1 MHMRRI
7 AVLIVPLV
15 AALAALGHATA
26 AHAAG
31 PQLGI
36 ADDRV
41 LIGGGPE
48 AQDAVQ
54 RWAKLGVQE
63 VRVTAMWNRIAPSP
77 RSKSRPKGFNA
88 ADPNSP
94 GYKWAPLD
102 NALALLSAYGIKPI
116 LMVSGPG
123 PYWGSQHPSHKSGTY
138 YPSPSAFG
146 SFATAVATRYG
157 AQVDSYVIWNEPN
170 LAAWLS
176 PQNTCRKHHGCT
188 PLAPS
193 LYRNLVRAAYP
204 AIHKADAKATVLI
217 GAMSSR
223 GSDPHSASSTE
234 RPLAFLRALGCVNSH
249 YSRLRTG
256 ACKGFKPATGDGF
269 AYHPHS
275 VLLAPN
281 RPFPN
286 HDDADIASLGRV
298 ESTLDKLQRRGRL
311 KATTHR
317 FNLYID
323 EFGFQTNPPDK
334 LAGVSLSQQDKWL
347 QQAAYIAW
355 RDPRVKLFSQYLWRD
370 DPVQKGG
377 GYGGWQSGLLYANGR
392 AKPALKHF
400 GDPFAMDTSRNRLWG
415 QVRARNAPS
424 VTVQRRLKGARAW
437 TTVKTVHTDAN
448 GYWSWHTSL
457 RKGASYRYLAA
468 GATSSTLKRG

>member
-1 MHMRRI
+1 MRRI
-7 AVLIVPLV
+7 AGLILPTV
-15 AALAALGHATA
+15 AVLAALGHATT

-41 LIGGGPE
+41 LLGGGPA
-48 AQDAVQ
+48 AQQAVQ
-54 RWAKLGVQE
+54 EWTKLGVQQ

-77 RSKSRPKGFNA
+77 RSKTRPAGFNA
-88 ADPNSP
+88 ADPNAA
-94 GYKWAPLD
+94 GYNWAALD
-102 NALALLSAYGIKPI
+102 GALSLLAANGIKPI
-116 LMVSGPG
+116 LMVTGPG

-146 SFATAVATRYG
+146 SFAKAVATRYG
-157 AQVDSYVIWNEPN
+157 AQVDSYIVWNEPN

-176 PQNTCRKHHGCT
+176 PQYKCTKHHHCT
-188 PLAPS
+188 ALAPR
-193 LYRNLVRAAYP
+193 LYRSLARAAYP
-204 AIHKADAKATVLI
+204 AIHKADKKATVLI
-217 GAMSSR
+217 GATSSR
-223 GSDPHSASSTE
+223 GSSAHSASSTE

-249 YSRLRTG
+249 YKKLRSG
-256 ACKGFKPATGDGF
+256 PCKGFKPATGDGY

-298 ESTLDKLQRRGRL
+298 ETTLDKLQHRGRL

-317 FNLYID
+317 FYLYLD

-334 LAGVSLSQQDKWL
+334 LAGVSLSHQDKWL
-347 QQAAYIAW
+347 QQAAYMAW
-355 RDPRVKLFSQYLWRD
+355 RDHRVKLFSQYLWRD

-377 GYGGWQSGLLYANGR
+377 YGGWQSGLLYANGKR
-392 AKPALKHF
+392 KPALKHF
-400 GDPFAMDTSRNRLWG
+400 GDPFALDTSRNRLWG
-415 QVRARNAPS
+415 QVRARDAAS
-424 VTVQRRLKGARAW
+424 VTVQRRLKGSKKW
-437 TTVKTVHTDAN
+437 KTVKTVHTDSL

-457 RKGASYRYLAA
+457 RKGASYRYQAA
-468 GATSSTLKRG
+468 VATSSTLKRG